1 MKTLLGVLF
10 VFSLSSTLALA
21 PRPALAADKV
31 RVAMLQGTQS
41 FPLAVLKERIGKK
54 HGLDVILEP
63 HPGPPAVYTRMK
75 TGDYEIAF
83 GAWLTVSIFRARGMK
98 IKQIYSMVD
107 MSATGP
113 VVPKDSPIRDYGD
126 LKGKKIGL
134 FGGPTATTTFTLRTM
149 TKKFHGL
156 DLFKESKVQFGA
168 PPLLWG
174 TMEKGDLDVIMTL
187 EPFITKMLETKK
199 FRALPTLGN
208 RWFEKTGQKPLL
220 VTVCAKEEWLE
231 RNEDVAKRFVRAFK
245 ESIDYVREHREIWP
259 GIAKKLRIKTEW
271 GQKTIYDRVAPN
283 YITRWDRAYIQEQL
297 KWADTVRETL
307 GPKVRGL
314 PKKIPDDVWS
324 FKYAP

>member
-1 MKTLLGVLF
+1 M
-10 VFSLSSTLALA
+10 
-21 PRPALAADKV
+21 
-31 RVAMLQGTQS
+31 
-41 FPLAVLKERIGKK
+41 
-54 HGLDVILEP
+54 
-63 HPGPPAVYTRMK
+63 
-75 TGDYEIAF
+75 
-83 GAWLTVSIFRARGMK
+83 
-98 IKQIYSMVD
+98 
-107 MSATGP
+107 
-113 VVPKDSPIRDYGD
+113 
-126 LKGKKIGL
+126 
-134 FGGPTATTTFTLRTM
+134 
-149 TKKFHGL
+149 
-156 DLFKESKVQFGA
+156 QFGA

-174 TMEKGDLDVIMTL
+174 MMEKGDLDVIMTL

-208 RWFEKTGQKPLL
+208 KWFEKTGQKPLL

-231 RNEDVAKRFVRAFK
+231 RNQDVAKRFVRAFK

-259 GIAKKLRIKTEW
+259 AIAKKLRIKTEW